1 MRPTRITLPGYL
13 NPSVQGSS
21 FPAFSRARVKQ
32 WCRDADLGRMT
43 TAAATIDPEVDEHI
57 GAVRASETGGIRGRT
72 LWSAVFF
79 ASGFLVT
86 AATLPAV
93 VHSSRSPG
101 VLTVFALIG
110 SYAAASHARFEVG
123 TGLFLPTGLIFVPML
138 FLLPLGFVPLAICA
152 GLLLGAATDLL
163 RRGLPLERILIVPLN
178 SWYSIGPVVVLAVA
192 GERSPRLSDW
202 PIYVG
207 ALLAQCLVDYAIQAP
222 HQRFVNGLPFSLA
235 ARYMSWAFL
244 VEAALAPVGLLVA
257 LVGVA
262 HPVAI
267 TFVLP
272 LIGLLVVFAR
282 ERQVRIDHALELSHA
297 YRGTALLLGDVVEA
311 DDAYTGLHS
320 RDVVSLVLDVCDRLG
335 VNGGER
341 RDAEFAA
348 LLHDVG
354 KIKIP
359 SEIIN
364 KPGRLTDEEFDL
376 IKTHTV
382 EGERLLG
389 QVGGLLGSAGRI
401 VRSCHEDWDGTG
413 YPDGLE
419 GAAIPRVARI
429 VRCCDAFSAMT
440 TDRSYRKAL
449 PIAEAVE
456 ELRRCA
462 GTDFDPAVVDAL
474 ADIVSAYTS

>member
-1 MRPTRITLPGYL
+1 
-13 NPSVQGSS
+13 
-21 FPAFSRARVKQ
+21 
-32 WCRDADLGRMT
+32 MT
-43 TAAATIDPEVDEHI
+43 TAAATFDPEVDQHI
-57 GAVRASETGGIRGRT
+57 GVVREEETGGMHGRN
-72 LWSAVFF
+72 LWSALFF
-79 ASGFLVT
+79 ATGFLVV
-86 AATLPAV
+86 AAVLPFAID
-93 VHSSRSPG
+93 SSRSPSAIT
-101 VLTVFALIG
+101 VLALLVA
-110 SYAAASHARFEVG
+110 YAAASQAHFEVG

-138 FLLPLGFVPLAICA
+138 FLLPLGWVPAAICA
-152 GLLLGAATDLL
+152 GLLLGSSTDLL

-178 SWYSIGPVVVLAVA
+178 SWYSIGPVLVLAIA
-192 GERSPRLSDW
+192 GERDPSLSDW
-202 PIYVG
+202 PLYVA
-207 ALLAQCLVDYAIQAP
+207 ALAAQCLVDFAIQAP
-222 HQRFVNGLPFSLA
+222 HQRFVNGLPFGVM

-257 LVGVA
+257 FVA
-262 HPVAI
+262 VDQPVAL

-272 LIGLLVVFAR
+272 LLALLFVFAR

-320 RDVVSLVLDVCDRLG
+320 RDVVSLVLGVCDRLG
-335 VNGGER
+335 LDGRER

-364 KPGRLTDEEFDL
+364 KPGKLTDEEFEL

-382 EGERLLG
+382 EGERLLS
-389 QVGGLLGSAGRI
+389 QVGGLLGSVGHI

-413 YPDGLE
+413 YPDGLKDE
-419 GAAIPRVARI
+419 QIPLVARI

-449 PIAEAVE
+449 PVDEAVA
-456 ELRRCA
+456 ELRHCS
-462 GTDFDPAVVDAL
+462 GTDFDPEVVAAL
-474 ADIVSAYTS
+474 VKTVQA